1 MNITMNRELRLS
13 LNYIIHW
20 LQDMM
25 IFLSKNNEIYFTQI
39 LLNIKKIILISKLSD
54 TCRLGPML

>member
-1 MNITMNRELRLS
+1 MHITMNREIRLS

-25 IFLSKNNEIYFTQI
+25 VFLSKNNEIYFTQI
-39 LLNIKKIILISKLSD
+39 LLNIKKNILIK
-54 TCRLGPML
+54 